1 MAFIMLLKLFRTMK
15 IDIITLHR
23 AQNYGSVLQAFALQK
38 QIEKLGHQAYILDY
52 YPERYTN
59 KGLLKRLKNKSSRFN
74 NPLVLLI
81 AKLLI
86 YPSYLKKGIQFN
98 KFMHYLNLEKPSFAT
113 NEEGMGRFTDA
124 DAYCAGSDQIWNS
137 HWNEGVE
144 KALFLDFV
152 PKGKLCLSYAASIGL
167 SNIPANEIDETKLLL
182 DKFEFLSLREDK
194 GVELVRELGRT
205 DAVQCLDPTLL
216 MSKEEWSLYADDSY
230 KGKEYVLTYNLH
242 HDPEIDKCA
251 KAIASKYHLQ
261 IRNISYNWHDIV
273 RHGHLD
279 WCPTVE
285 GFLGLIKNAKY
296 VVADSFHA
304 TAFSII
310 FEKPFVVITP
320 EVASSRLSSLLKMLE
335 LDDYNINK
343 FTSVKVIEQPID
355 YIRVKS
361 IIATKQRESISFL
374 NKAFT
379 CKSFTHNR

>member
-1 MAFIMLLKLFRTMK
+1 MK
-15 IDIITLHR
+15 IDIVTLHR
-23 AQNYGSVLQAFALQK
+23 AQNYGSVLQTFALQK
-38 QIEKLGHQAYILDY
+38 QIEELGHQASILDY

-152 PKGKLCLSYAASIGL
+152 PKGKLCFSYAASIGL

-194 GVELVRELGRT
+194 GVELVKELGRT

-216 MSKEEWSLYADDSY
+216 MSKEEWSQYADDSY

-335 LDDYNINK
+335 LEDYNINK
-343 FTSVKVIEQPID
+343 FTSVKVLEQPID

>member
-1 MAFIMLLKLFRTMK
+1 MK

-137 HWNEGVE
+137 LWNEGVE

-152 PKGKLCLSYAASIGL
+152 PKGKLCFSYAASIGL
-167 SNIPANEIDETKLLL
+167 SNIPSNEIDETKLLL

-216 MSKEEWSLYADDSY
+216 MSKEEWSQYADDSY
-230 KGKEYVLTYNLH
+230 NGKEYVLTYNLH

-251 KAIASKYHLQ
+251 KAIASKLHLQ

-320 EVASSRLSSLLKMLE
+320 EVASSRLSSLLKMLG
-335 LDDYNINK
+335 LDDHNINK
-343 FTSVKVIEQPID
+343 FTSLNVIEQPID

-361 IIATKQRESISFL
+361 IIATKQRESIFYL
-374 NKAFT
+374 NKVFT

>member
-1 MAFIMLLKLFRTMK
+1 MK

-144 KALFLDFV
+144 KVLFLDFV

-216 MSKEEWSLYADDSY
+216 MSKEEWSQYADDSY

-261 IRNISYNWHDIV
+261 IRNISYNWHDII

-320 EVASSRLSSLLKMLE
+320 EVASSRLSSLLKMLG
-335 LDDYNINK
+335 LDDHNINK
-343 FTSVKVIEQPID
+343 FTSLKVIEQPID

-361 IIATKQRESISFL
+361 IIVTKQSESISFL
-374 NKAFT
+374 NKVFT

>member
-1 MAFIMLLKLFRTMK
+1 MK

-23 AQNYGSVLQAFALQK
+23 AQNYGSVLQTFALQK
-38 QIEKLGHQAYILDY
+38 QIEELGHQASILDY

-59 KGLLKRLKNKSSRFN
+59 KGLLKRLKNKSSRFK

-86 YPSYLKKGIQFN
+86 YPSYLRKGIQFN

-124 DAYCAGSDQIWNS
+124 DVYCAGSDQIWNS
-137 HWNEGVE
+137 HWNEGIE

-152 PKGKLCLSYAASIGL
+152 PKGKLCFSYAASIGL

-194 GVELVRELGRT
+194 GVELVKELGRT

-216 MSKEEWSLYADDSY
+216 MSKEEWSQYADDSDN
-230 KGKEYVLTYNLH
+230 GKEYVLTYNLH

-251 KAIASKYHLQ
+251 KAIASKFHLQ

-335 LDDYNINK
+335 LDDHNINK
-343 FTSVKVIEQPID
+343 FTSLKVIEQPID

-361 IIATKQRESISFL
+361 IMATKQRESISYL
-374 NKAFT
+374 NKVFT

>member
-1 MAFIMLLKLFRTMK
+1 MK
-15 IDIITLHR
+15 IDIVTLHR

-59 KGLLKRLKNKSSRFN
+59 KGLLKRLKNKSRRFK

-86 YPSYLKKGIQFN
+86 YPSYLRKGIQFN

-216 MSKEEWSLYADDSY
+216 MSKEEWSQYADDSY

-261 IRNISYNWHDIV
+261 IRNISYNWHDII

-320 EVASSRLSSLLKMLE
+320 EVASSRLSSLLKMLGQDE
-335 LDDYNINK
+335 HNINK
-343 FTSVKVIEQPID
+343 FTSLKVIEQPID

-361 IIATKQRESISFL
+361 IMATKQRESISYL
-374 NKAFT
+374 NKVFT

>member
-1 MAFIMLLKLFRTMK
+1 MK
-15 IDIITLHR
+15 IDIVTLHR

-144 KALFLDFV
+144 KVLFLDFV

-310 FEKPFVVITP
+310 FEKSFVVITP
-320 EVASSRLSSLLKMLE
+320 EVASSRLSSLLKMLG
-335 LDDYNINK
+335 LDDHNINK
-343 FTSVKVIEQPID
+343 FTSLKVIEQPID

-361 IIATKQRESISFL
+361 IIATKQRESISFF

>member
-1 MAFIMLLKLFRTMK
+1 MK
-15 IDIITLHR
+15 IDIVTLHR
-23 AQNYGSVLQAFALQK
+23 AQNYGSVLQTFALQK
-38 QIEKLGHQAYILDY
+38 QIENLGHQAFILDY

-59 KGLLKRLKNKSSRFN
+59 KGLLKRLKNKSSRFK

-86 YPSYLKKGIQFN
+86 YPSYLRKGIQFN
-98 KFMHYLNLEKPSFAT
+98 KFMHYLNLAKPSFAT

-152 PKGKLCLSYAASIGL
+152 PKGKLCFSYAASIGL

-194 GVELVRELGRT
+194 GVEQVKELGRT

-216 MSKEEWSLYADDSY
+216 MSKEEWSQYVDDGY

-261 IRNISYNWHDIV
+261 IRNISYNWHDII

-320 EVASSRLSSLLKMLE
+320 EVASSRLSSLLKMLG
-335 LDDYNINK
+335 LDDHNINK
-343 FTSVKVIEQPID
+343 FTSLKVIEQPID

-361 IIATKQRESISFL
+361 IIATKQRESISYL
-374 NKAFT
+374 SKVFT

>member
-1 MAFIMLLKLFRTMK
+1 MK

-144 KALFLDFV
+144 KVLFLDFV

-216 MSKEEWSLYADDSY
+216 MSKEEWSQYADDSY

-261 IRNISYNWHDIV
+261 IRNISYNWHDII

-320 EVASSRLSSLLKMLE
+320 EVASSRLSSLLKMLG
-335 LDDYNINK
+335 LDDHNINK
-343 FTSVKVIEQPID
+343 FTSLKVIEQPID

-361 IIATKQRESISFL
+361 IIVTKQRESISFL
-374 NKAFT
+374 NKVFT

>member
-1 MAFIMLLKLFRTMK
+1 MK
-15 IDIITLHR
+15 IDIVTLHR
-23 AQNYGSVLQAFALQK
+23 AQNYGSVLQTFALQK
-38 QIEKLGHQAYILDY
+38 QIEELGHQAFILDY

-59 KGLLKRLKNKSSRFN
+59 KGLLKRLKNKSSRFK
-74 NPLVLLI
+74 NPLILLI

-86 YPSYLKKGIQFN
+86 YPSYLRKGIQFN

-152 PKGKLCLSYAASIGL
+152 PKGKLCFSYAASIGL

-194 GVELVRELGRT
+194 GVELVKELGRT

-216 MSKEEWSLYADDSY
+216 MSKEEWSQYADDSY
-230 KGKEYVLTYNLH
+230 NGKEYVLTYNLH

-251 KAIASKYHLQ
+251 KAIASKFHLQ

-320 EVASSRLSSLLKMLE
+320 EVASSRLSSLLKMLG
-335 LDDYNINK
+335 LDDHNINK
-343 FTSVKVIEQPID
+343 FTSLKVIEQPID

-361 IIATKQRESISFL
+361 IIATKQRESISYL
-374 NKAFT
+374 NKVFT

>member
-1 MAFIMLLKLFRTMK
+1 MK
-15 IDIITLHR
+15 IDIVTLHR
-23 AQNYGSVLQAFALQK
+23 AQNYGSVLQTFALQK
-38 QIEKLGHQAYILDY
+38 QIEELGHQAFILDY

-59 KGLLKRLKNKSSRFN
+59 KGLLKRLKNKSSRFK
-74 NPLVLLI
+74 NPLILLI

-86 YPSYLKKGIQFN
+86 YPSYLRKGIQFN

-152 PKGKLCLSYAASIGL
+152 PKGKLCFSYAASIGL

-194 GVELVRELGRT
+194 GVELVTELGRT

-216 MSKEEWSLYADDSY
+216 MSKEEWSQYADDSY
-230 KGKEYVLTYNLH
+230 NGKEYVLTYNLH

-251 KAIASKYHLQ
+251 KAIASKCHLQ
-261 IRNISYNWHDIV
+261 IRNISYNWHDII

-279 WCPTVE
+279 WCPRVE

-320 EVASSRLSSLLKMLE
+320 EVASSRLSSLLKMLG
-335 LDDYNINK
+335 LDDHNINK
-343 FTSVKVIEQPID
+343 FTSLKVIEQPID

-361 IIATKQRESISFL
+361 IIATKQRESISYL
-374 NKAFT
+374 NKVFT

>member
-1 MAFIMLLKLFRTMK
+1 MK
-15 IDIITLHR
+15 IDIVTLHR

-59 KGLLKRLKNKSSRFN
+59 KGLLKRLKNKSRRFK

-86 YPSYLKKGIQFN
+86 YPSYLRKGIQFN

-152 PKGKLCLSYAASIGL
+152 PKGKLCFSYAASIGL

-194 GVELVRELGRT
+194 GVELVKELGRT

-320 EVASSRLSSLLKMLE
+320 EVASSRLSSLLKMLGQDE
-335 LDDYNINK
+335 HNINK
-343 FTSVKVIEQPID
+343 FTSLKVIEQPID

-361 IIATKQRESISFL
+361 IIDTKQRESISFL
-374 NKAFT
+374 NKVFT

>member
-1 MAFIMLLKLFRTMK
+1 MK
-15 IDIITLHR
+15 IDIVTLHR

-38 QIEKLGHQAYILDY
+38 QIEKFGHQAYILDY

-144 KALFLDFV
+144 KVLFLDFV
-152 PKGKLCLSYAASIGL
+152 PKGKLCFSYAASIGL

-310 FEKPFVVITP
+310 FEKSFVVITP
-320 EVASSRLSSLLKMLE
+320 EVASSRLSSLLKMLG
-335 LDDYNINK
+335 LDEHNINK

>member
-1 MAFIMLLKLFRTMK
+1 MK
-15 IDIITLHR
+15 IDIVTLHR
-23 AQNYGSVLQAFALQK
+23 AQNYGSVLQTFALQK
-38 QIEKLGHQAYILDY
+38 QIEELGHQAFILDY

-59 KGLLKRLKNKSSRFN
+59 KGLLKRLKNKSSRFK
-74 NPLVLLI
+74 NPLILLI

-113 NEEGMGRFTDA
+113 NEEGIGRFTDA

-152 PKGKLCLSYAASIGL
+152 PKGKLCFSYAASIGL

-194 GVELVRELGRT
+194 GVELVKELGRT

-216 MSKEEWSLYADDSY
+216 MSKEEWSQYVDDGY

-261 IRNISYNWHDIV
+261 IRNISYNWHDII

-320 EVASSRLSSLLKMLE
+320 EVASSRLSSLLKMLG
-335 LDDYNINK
+335 LDDHNINK
-343 FTSVKVIEQPID
+343 FTSLKVIEQPID

-361 IIATKQRESISFL
+361 IIATKQRESISYL
-374 NKAFT
+374 SKVFT

>member
-1 MAFIMLLKLFRTMK
+1 MK
-15 IDIITLHR
+15 IDIVTLHR
-23 AQNYGSVLQAFALQK
+23 AQNYGSVLQTFALQK
-38 QIEKLGHQAYILDY
+38 QIEELGHQASILDY

-59 KGLLKRLKNKSSRFN
+59 KGLLKRLKNKSRRFK

-86 YPSYLKKGIQFN
+86 YPSYLRKGIQFN

-152 PKGKLCLSYAASIGL
+152 PKGKLCFSYAASIGL

-194 GVELVRELGRT
+194 GVELVKKLGRT

-216 MSKEEWSLYADDSY
+216 MSKEDWSQYADDSY

-251 KAIASKYHLQ
+251 KAIASKFHLQ

-320 EVASSRLSSLLKMLE
+320 EVASSRLSSLLKMLG
-335 LDDYNINK
+335 LDNHNINK
-343 FTSVKVIEQPID
+343 FTSLKVIEQPID

-361 IIATKQRESISFL
+361 IIATKQRESISYL
-374 NKAFT
+374 NKVFT

>member
-1 MAFIMLLKLFRTMK
+1 MK

-279 WCPTVE
+279 WCPIVE

-320 EVASSRLSSLLKMLE
+320 EVASSRLSSLLKMLG
-335 LDDYNINK
+335 LDDHNINK
-343 FTSVKVIEQPID
+343 FTSLKVIEQPID

-361 IIATKQRESISFL
+361 IIVTKQRESISFL
-374 NKAFT
+374 NKVFT

>member
-1 MAFIMLLKLFRTMK
+1 MK

-152 PKGKLCLSYAASIGL
+152 PKGKLCFSYAASIGL
-167 SNIPANEIDETKLLL
+167 SNIPANEIDDTKLLL

-194 GVELVRELGRT
+194 CVELAKELGRT

-320 EVASSRLSSLLKMLE
+320 EVASSRLSSLLKMLG
-335 LDDYNINK
+335 LDDHNINK
-343 FTSVKVIEQPID
+343 FTSLKVIEQPID

>member
-1 MAFIMLLKLFRTMK
+1 M
-15 IDIITLHR
+15 
-23 AQNYGSVLQAFALQK
+23 
-38 QIEKLGHQAYILDY
+38 
-52 YPERYTN
+52 
-59 KGLLKRLKNKSSRFN
+59 
-74 NPLVLLI
+74 
-81 AKLLI
+81 
-86 YPSYLKKGIQFN
+86 
-98 KFMHYLNLEKPSFAT
+98 
-113 NEEGMGRFTDA
+113 
-124 DAYCAGSDQIWNS
+124 
-137 HWNEGVE
+137 
-144 KALFLDFV
+144 
-152 PKGKLCLSYAASIGL
+152 
-167 SNIPANEIDETKLLL
+167 
-182 DKFEFLSLREDK
+182 
-194 GVELVRELGRT
+194 
-205 DAVQCLDPTLL
+205 
-216 MSKEEWSLYADDSY
+216 
-230 KGKEYVLTYNLH
+230 
-242 HDPEIDKCA
+242 
-251 KAIASKYHLQ
+251 
-261 IRNISYNWHDIV
+261 
-273 RHGHLD
+273 D

>member
-1 MAFIMLLKLFRTMK
+1 MK
-15 IDIITLHR
+15 IDIVTLHR
-23 AQNYGSVLQAFALQK
+23 AQNYGSVLQTFALQK
-38 QIEKLGHQAYILDY
+38 QIEELGHQAFILDY

-59 KGLLKRLKNKSSRFN
+59 KGLLKRLKNKSSRFK
-74 NPLVLLI
+74 NPLILLI

-152 PKGKLCLSYAASIGL
+152 PKGKLCFSYAASIGL

-194 GVELVRELGRT
+194 GVELVKKLGRT

-216 MSKEEWSLYADDSY
+216 MSKEEWSQYVDDGY

-261 IRNISYNWHDIV
+261 IRNISYNWHDII

-320 EVASSRLSSLLKMLE
+320 EVASSRLSSLLKMLG
-335 LDDYNINK
+335 LDDHNINK
-343 FTSVKVIEQPID
+343 FTSLKVIEQPID

-361 IIATKQRESISFL
+361 IIATKRRESISFL
-374 NKAFT
+374 NKVFT

>member
-1 MAFIMLLKLFRTMK
+1 MK
-15 IDIITLHR
+15 IDIVTLHR

-144 KALFLDFV
+144 KVLFLDFV

-216 MSKEEWSLYADDSY
+216 MSKEEWSQYADDSY

-310 FEKPFVVITP
+310 FEKSFVVITP
-320 EVASSRLSSLLKMLE
+320 EVASSRLSSLLKMLG
-335 LDDYNINK
+335 LDDHNINK
-343 FTSVKVIEQPID
+343 FTSLKVIEQPID

>member
-1 MAFIMLLKLFRTMK
+1 MK
-15 IDIITLHR
+15 IDIVTLHR

-152 PKGKLCLSYAASIGL
+152 PKGKLCFSYAASIGL

-194 GVELVRELGRT
+194 GVELVKELGRT

-361 IIATKQRESISFL
+361 IIATKQRESISFF

>member
-1 MAFIMLLKLFRTMK
+1 MK
-15 IDIITLHR
+15 IDIVTLHR
-23 AQNYGSVLQAFALQK
+23 AQNYGSVLQTFALQK

-144 KALFLDFV
+144 KALYLDFV

-216 MSKEEWSLYADDSY
+216 MSKEEWSQYADDSY

-343 FTSVKVIEQPID
+343 FTSLKVIEQPID

-374 NKAFT
+374 NKVFT

>member
-1 MAFIMLLKLFRTMK
+1 MK

-23 AQNYGSVLQAFALQK
+23 AQNYGSVLQVFALQK

-98 KFMHYLNLEKPSFAT
+98 KFMDYLNLEKPSFAT

-242 HDPEIDKCA
+242 HDHEIDKCA

-320 EVASSRLSSLLKMLE
+320 EVASSRLSSLLKMLG
-335 LDDYNINK
+335 LDDHNINK
-343 FTSVKVIEQPID
+343 FTSLKVIEQPID

-361 IIATKQRESISFL
+361 IIVTKQRESISFL
-374 NKAFT
+374 NKVFT

>member
-1 MAFIMLLKLFRTMK
+1 MK
-15 IDIITLHR
+15 IDIVTLHR
-23 AQNYGSVLQAFALQK
+23 AQNYGSVLQTFALQK
-38 QIEKLGHQAYILDY
+38 QIEELGHQASILDY

-59 KGLLKRLKNKSSRFN
+59 KGLLKRLKNKSRSFK

-86 YPSYLKKGIQFN
+86 YPSYLRKGIQFN

-152 PKGKLCLSYAASIGL
+152 PKGKLCFSYAASIGL

-194 GVELVRELGRT
+194 GVELVKKLGRT

-216 MSKEEWSLYADDSY
+216 MSKEDWSQYADDSY

-251 KAIASKYHLQ
+251 KAIASKFHLQ
-261 IRNISYNWHDIV
+261 IRNISYNWHDII

-320 EVASSRLSSLLKMLE
+320 EVASSRLSSLLKMLG
-335 LDDYNINK
+335 LDDHNINK
-343 FTSVKVIEQPID
+343 FTSLKVIEQPID

-361 IIATKQRESISFL
+361 IIATKQRESISYL
-374 NKAFT
+374 NKVFT

>member
-1 MAFIMLLKLFRTMK
+1 MK
-15 IDIITLHR
+15 IDIVTLHR
-23 AQNYGSVLQAFALQK
+23 AQNYGSVLQTFALQK
-38 QIEKLGHQAYILDY
+38 QIEELGHQASILDY

-59 KGLLKRLKNKSSRFN
+59 KGLLKRLKNKSRRFK

-86 YPSYLKKGIQFN
+86 YPSYLRKGIQFN

-137 HWNEGVE
+137 YWNEGVE

-152 PKGKLCLSYAASIGL
+152 PKGKLCFSYAASIGL

-194 GVELVRELGRT
+194 GVELVKELGRT

-216 MSKEEWSLYADDSY
+216 MSKEEWSQYADDSY

-320 EVASSRLSSLLKMLE
+320 EVASSRLSSLLKMLG
-335 LDDYNINK
+335 LDDHNINK

-374 NKAFT
+374 NKVFT

>member
-1 MAFIMLLKLFRTMK
+1 MK
-15 IDIITLHR
+15 IDIVTLHR
-23 AQNYGSVLQAFALQK
+23 AQNYGSVLQTFALQK
-38 QIEKLGHQAYILDY
+38 QIEELGHQASILDY

-59 KGLLKRLKNKSSRFN
+59 KGLLKRLKNKSRRFK

-86 YPSYLKKGIQFN
+86 YPSYLRKGIQFN

-137 HWNEGVE
+137 YWNEGVE

-152 PKGKLCLSYAASIGL
+152 PKGKLCFSYAASIGL

-194 GVELVRELGRT
+194 GVELVKELGRT

-216 MSKEEWSLYADDSY
+216 MSKEEWSQYADDSY
-230 KGKEYVLTYNLH
+230 KGKDYVLTYNLH

-320 EVASSRLSSLLKMLE
+320 EVASSRLSSLLKMLG
-335 LDDYNINK
+335 LDDHNINK

-374 NKAFT
+374 NKVFT

>member
-1 MAFIMLLKLFRTMK
+1 MK
-15 IDIITLHR
+15 IDIVTLHR

-144 KALFLDFV
+144 KVLFLDFV

-216 MSKEEWSLYADDSY
+216 MSKEEWSQYADDSY

-261 IRNISYNWHDIV
+261 IRNISYNWHDII

-361 IIATKQRESISFL
+361 IIATKQRESIAFL

>member
-1 MAFIMLLKLFRTMK
+1 MK
-15 IDIITLHR
+15 IDIVTLHR
-23 AQNYGSVLQAFALQK
+23 AQNYGSVLQTFALQK
-38 QIEKLGHQAYILDY
+38 QIEELGHQASILDY

-59 KGLLKRLKNKSSRFN
+59 KGLLKRLKNKSRRFK

-86 YPSYLKKGIQFN
+86 YPSYLRKGIQFN

-152 PKGKLCLSYAASIGL
+152 PKGKLCFSYAASIGL

-194 GVELVRELGRT
+194 GVELVKELGRT

-216 MSKEEWSLYADDSY
+216 MSKEEWSQYADDSY

-261 IRNISYNWHDIV
+261 IRNISYNWHDII

-310 FEKPFVVITP
+310 FEKSFVVITP
-320 EVASSRLSSLLKMLE
+320 EVASSRLSSLLKMLG
-335 LDDYNINK
+335 LDNHNINK
-343 FTSVKVIEQPID
+343 FTSLKVIEQPID

-361 IIATKQRESISFL
+361 IMATKQRESISYL
-374 NKAFT
+374 NKVFT

>member
-1 MAFIMLLKLFRTMK
+1 MK

-113 NEEGMGRFTDA
+113 NEEGMGRFTEA

-167 SNIPANEIDETKLLL
+167 SNILANEIDETKLLL

>member
-1 MAFIMLLKLFRTMK
+1 MK

-144 KALFLDFV
+144 KVLFLDFV
-152 PKGKLCLSYAASIGL
+152 PKGKLCLSYAASIEL

-216 MSKEEWSLYADDSY
+216 MSKEEWSQYADDSY

-261 IRNISYNWHDIV
+261 IRNISYNWHDII

-320 EVASSRLSSLLKMLE
+320 EVASSRLSSLLKMLG
-335 LDDYNINK
+335 LDDHNINK
-343 FTSVKVIEQPID
+343 FTSLKVIGQPID

-361 IIATKQRESISFL
+361 IIVTKQRESISFL
-374 NKAFT
+374 NKVFT

>member
-1 MAFIMLLKLFRTMK
+1 MK
-15 IDIITLHR
+15 IDIVTLHR
-23 AQNYGSVLQAFALQK
+23 AQNYGSVLQTFALQK
-38 QIEKLGHQAYILDY
+38 QIEELGYQASILDY

-59 KGLLKRLKNKSSRFN
+59 KGLLKRLKNKSRRFK

-86 YPSYLKKGIQFN
+86 YPSYLRKGIQFN

-152 PKGKLCLSYAASIGL
+152 PKGKLCFSYAASIGL

-194 GVELVRELGRT
+194 GVELVKELGRT

-216 MSKEEWSLYADDSY
+216 MSKEEWSQYADDSY

-261 IRNISYNWHDIV
+261 IRNISYNWHDII

-310 FEKPFVVITP
+310 FEKSFVVITP
-320 EVASSRLSSLLKMLE
+320 EVASSRLSSLLKMLG
-335 LDDYNINK
+335 LDDHNINK
-343 FTSVKVIEQPID
+343 FTSLKVIEQPID

-361 IIATKQRESISFL
+361 IMATKQRESISYL
-374 NKAFT
+374 NKVFT

>member
-1 MAFIMLLKLFRTMK
+1 MK
-15 IDIITLHR
+15 IDIVTLHR

-137 HWNEGVE
+137 HWNEGIE
-144 KALFLDFV
+144 KVLFLDFV

-216 MSKEEWSLYADDSY
+216 MSKEEWGLYADDSY

-343 FTSVKVIEQPID
+343 FTSIKVIEQPID

-361 IIATKQRESISFL
+361 IIATEQRESISFL

>member
-1 MAFIMLLKLFRTMK
+1 MK
-15 IDIITLHR
+15 IDIVTLHR
-23 AQNYGSVLQAFALQK
+23 AQNYGSVLQTFALQK
-38 QIEKLGHQAYILDY
+38 QIEELGHQAFILDY

-59 KGLLKRLKNKSSRFN
+59 KGLLKRLKNKSSRFK

-144 KALFLDFV
+144 KALFLEFV
-152 PKGKLCLSYAASIGL
+152 PKGKLCFSYAASIGL

-194 GVELVRELGRT
+194 GVELVKELGRT

-216 MSKEEWSLYADDSY
+216 MSKEEWSQYADDSY
-230 KGKEYVLTYNLH
+230 NGKEYVLTYNLH

-320 EVASSRLSSLLKMLE
+320 EVASSRLSSLLKMLG
-335 LDDYNINK
+335 LDDHNINK
-343 FTSVKVIEQPID
+343 FTSLKVIEQPID

-361 IIATKQRESISFL
+361 IVATKQRESISYL
-374 NKAFT
+374 NKVFT
-379 CKSFTHNR
+379 CKTFTHNR

>member
-1 MAFIMLLKLFRTMK
+1 MK
-15 IDIITLHR
+15 IDIVTLHR
-23 AQNYGSVLQAFALQK
+23 AQNYGSVLQTFALQK

-320 EVASSRLSSLLKMLE
+320 EVASSRLSSLLKMLG
-335 LDDYNINK
+335 LDDHNINK
-343 FTSVKVIEQPID
+343 FTSLKVIEQPID

>member
-1 MAFIMLLKLFRTMK
+1 MK
-15 IDIITLHR
+15 IDIVTLHR

-86 YPSYLKKGIQFN
+86 YPSYLRKGIQFN

-152 PKGKLCLSYAASIGL
+152 PKGKLCFSYAASIGL

-194 GVELVRELGRT
+194 GVELVKELGRT

-216 MSKEEWSLYADDSY
+216 MSKEEWSQYADDSY

-261 IRNISYNWHDIV
+261 IRNISYNWHDII

-320 EVASSRLSSLLKMLE
+320 EVASSRLSSLLKMLG
-335 LDDYNINK
+335 LDDHNINK
-343 FTSVKVIEQPID
+343 FTSLKVIEQPID

-374 NKAFT
+374 NKVFT

>member
-1 MAFIMLLKLFRTMK
+1 MK

-167 SNIPANEIDETKLLL
+167 SDIPANEIDETKLLL
-182 DKFEFLSLREDK
+182 DKLEFLSLREDK